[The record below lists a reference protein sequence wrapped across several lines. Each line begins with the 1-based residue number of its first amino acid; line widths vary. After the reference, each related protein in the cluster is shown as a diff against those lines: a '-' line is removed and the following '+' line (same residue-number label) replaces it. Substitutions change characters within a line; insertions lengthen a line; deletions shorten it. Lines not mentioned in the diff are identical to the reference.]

1 MPVLRPCL
9 FLERG
14 INGQKMIK
22 PRPYDEALARAG
34 KQLVSQLVILL
45 KTSHIHDL
53 SNEALTQP
61 VENCLKTLH
70 LLFSEGG
77 DPILTLYGEVL
88 VLGDIVGDSIYYF
101 VGRKGA
107 RFFVKIFGRFA
118 GVDTDHFI
126 ALENHFKKH
135 AGKTIFFSKTQAL
148 GGAIL
153 AAAGASKMS
162 YWKFLLYNI
171 LGSSIK
177 IMALVVLGYYFGKSY
192 NNINNGL
199 NIAGLVS
206 VVLLIFITVIYLRRK
221 KKKS

>member
-1 MPVLRPCL
+1 MIFDLDQIQLWISHYKYFIIFPLAVVEGPV
-9 FLERG
+9 
-14 INGQKMIK
+14 I
-22 PRPYDEALARAG
+22 A
-34 KQLVSQLVILL
+34 VISGLMVASGYL
-45 KTSHIHDL
+45 GMTVAYL
-53 SNEALTQP
+53 
-61 VENCLKTLH
+61 
-70 LLFSEGG
+70 
-77 DPILTLYGEVL
+77 VL

-206 VVLLIFITVIYLRRK
+206 VVILILITVIYLRRK